1 MRQRKKTEM
10 YPLVKKW
17 QQSGQSQKAFSKAH
31 GLKAHTLQYWVKK
44 YEKEHSSK
52 SLSKDTSQFVP
63 LLVSN
68 QGGDVGKS
76 TQIKLSY
83 PNGVRLELPSQVSLN
98 YLKTLIQ
105 LGNNV

>member
-1 MRQRKKTEM
+1 M

-31 GLKAHTLQYWVKK
+31 GLKAHTFQYWVKK

-52 SLSKDTSQFVP
+52 PLPKDTSEFVP

-68 QGGDVGKS
+68 QAGDVGTS

-83 PNGVRLELPSQVSLN
+83 PNGVRLELPNQISLN
-98 YLKTLIQ
+98 YLRGLIQ

>member
-17 QQSGQSQKAFSKAH
+17 QQSGQSQKAFSKAN
-31 GLKAHTLQYWVKK
+31 GLRAHTFQYWVKK

-52 SLSKDTSQFVP
+52 SLPKDTSEFVP
-63 LLVSN
+63 LLISN
-68 QGGDVGKS
+68 QAGDGG
-76 TQIKLSY
+76 TNNQIKLSY
-83 PNGVRLELPSQVSLN
+83 PNGVCLELPRQVSLN
-98 YLKTLIQ
+98 YLRGLIQ

>member
-1 MRQRKKTEM
+1 M

-31 GLKAHTLQYWVKK
+31 GLKAHTFQYWVKK
-44 YEKEHSSK
+44 YEKENSSK
-52 SLSKDTSQFVP
+52 PLSKDTSQFVP

-68 QGGDVGKS
+68 QSGDVGTS
-76 TQIKLSY
+76 AQIKLSY
-83 PNGVRLELPSQVSLN
+83 PNGVCLEFPSQVSLN
-98 YLKTLIQ
+98 YLRNLIA

>member
-1 MRQRKKTEM
+1 M

-17 QQSGQSQKAFSKAH
+17 QQSGQSQKAFSKAQ
-31 GLKAHTLQYWVKK
+31 GLKAHTFQYWVKK

-52 SLSKDTSQFVP
+52 PLSKDTRQFVP
-63 LLVSN
+63 ILVSN
-68 QGGDVGKS
+68 QSGDVVGTN

-83 PNGVRLELPSQVSLN
+83 PNGVWIELPSQVSLN
-98 YLKTLIQ
+98 YLKTLIA